1 MSLLLLFYSQ
11 LGIEI
16 PSNARWLL
24 GNVTHFHRFL
34 GNLSTRTLHS
44 LAGLFYVPNVSL
56 AAALYCFLTLQLVI
70 EFPEVHTNAF
80 DLRQLLGIS
89 SAPHYGRSR
98 RLRIALFSQLSWRG
112 IDFSLHDYIATTS
125 RGYYGSCRIGGR
137 HEFRTTCSAVIL
149 TI

>member
-1 MSLLLLFYSQ
+1 MLLFYSQ
-11 LGIEI
+11 LGTEI

-70 EFPEVHTNAF
+70 KFPEVHTNAF
-80 DLRQLLGIS
+80 GLRQLLGIS
-89 SAPHYGRSR
+89 SAPHYGRSH
-98 RLRIALFSQLSWRG
+98 RLRIALFSQLSWRV